1 MLAAYLFALVVG
13 GALLVASLVGGH
25 HDAGHDGGAGHD
37 AGHDTDTHDT
47 HHGAKD
53 LAWSV
58 LSVRFWT
65 YALAF
70 GGATGVLL
78 HLLAHA
84 PEPLT
89 GLLSAG
95 VGASAGLFVQAL
107 IARAARGGS
116 GMTSHQ
122 DLVGKPAQVIVPFTR
137 SQTGKIRLQ
146 TGDGVVDVL
155 ATTEEDGELG
165 QKQEVV
171 ILEFR
176 EGRALVARAALALK
190 E

>member
-25 HDAGHDGGAGHD
+25 HDTGHDGGAGHD
-37 AGHDTDTHDT
+37 AGHDTHDA
-47 HHGAKD
+47 HHGARD
-53 LAWSV
+53 LAWSI
-58 LSVRFWT
+58 LSIRFWT
-65 YALAF
+65 YVLAF

-78 HLLAHA
+78 HLLAKA

-95 VGASAGLFVQAL
+95 VGAAAGLFVQAL

-122 DLVGKPAQVIVPFTR
+122 DLVGRPAQVIVPFTR
-137 SQTGKIRLQ
+137 SQTGKVRLQ
-146 TGDGVVDVL
+146 MSDGVVDVL

-176 EGRALVARAALALK
+176 EGRALVARASLAIK